1 MELYIDESMSSM
13 SMGSDLP
20 GLFSTLSLLKVADN
34 RFGDAVFIGA
44 CLSVLE
50 YVDMFLVLFSFFST
64 CGRSLQKCLLPKKAK
79 SCCVLLCPLRH

>member
-13 SMGSDLP
+13 SMGSDLA

-64 CGRSLQKCLLPKKAK
+64 CGRSLQKCLAKKGQK
-79 SCCVLLCPLRH
+79 LLCPLVSS